1 MDMALHGRSCTLSS
15 QYRSPLPYCNLVIL
29 EETGREEKKNHCIIQ
44 QLFLP
49 EPCMYWAAAKQVST
63 TQEQDSMLD

>member
-1 MDMALHGRSCTLSS
+1 MALHGWSCTLAS

-29 EETGREEKKNHCIIQ
+29 EETEGEKRREINCIIQ

-49 EPCMYWAAAKQVST
+49 EPCMYWAAAKQVSK